1 MIHKEY
7 TCVDTRKHQAEEDPP
22 ETSEPFSPGDPRR
35 LKGPERWELCRG
47 SGSIGAEINAK
58 PSSFL
63 DGHQA
68 AA

>member
-1 MIHKEY
+1 MLNNHNTY
-7 TCVDTRKHQAEEDPP
+7 VDLCGHLAEEDPP
-22 ETSEPFSPGDPRR
+22 ETSEPFSPGNPRR
-35 LKGPERWELCRG
+35 LKGLERRELCRG

-63 DGHQA
+63 DSQQA